1 MTTFPGDSSGSLAA
15 PATLNP
21 ITKLIL
27 LVSACVVALRIEDPL
42 HALAFFGFVIFGH
55 VLAQVKPAILW
66 RRTRGILIFSLIL
79 FASQVLLVKGVA
91 WEVRVANGALM
102 SLRFLNIVLSS
113 HLFVS
118 LTGAEDLAYALMQ
131 AGLPYR
137 YGFAL
142 LTTMRF
148 VPYFRMEANTVLKAQ
163 MARGMGVDRP
173 TPKGIW
179 LMARHTIIPVTVTAL
194 SKVDSLAVSMEGRC
208 FGLYPDRTYRRRIL
222 FHWWDG
228 AVIGV
233 GIAVAI
239 ASFYLL

>member
-1 MTTFPGDSSGSLAA
+1 
-15 PATLNP
+15 
-21 ITKLIL
+21 
-27 LVSACVVALRIEDPL
+27 
-42 HALAFFGFVIFGH
+42 
-55 VLAQVKPAILW
+55 
-66 RRTRGILIFSLIL
+66 
-79 FASQVLLVKGVA
+79 
-91 WEVRVANGALM
+91 M

-163 MARGMGVDRP
+163 MAREWEWIAQLE
-173 TPKGIW
+173 GIW

-233 GIAVAI
+233 GIVVAI